1 VDVTS
6 MGFEFATA
14 GRIVFGDGSVRQVG
28 ALAAAHG
35 RRALV
40 VTGRRTER
48 AAVILDSL
56 RQAGVS
62 ASTFSVQVEPS
73 FETARQACQA
83 ARSDGCQLIV
93 GFGGGSPLDTAKT
106 AAALLT
112 NGGDPLDY
120 AEIVGLGKA
129 FTQPSAPLLAIPTT
143 SGTGSE
149 ATRNTVLA
157 SLEHRVKVSLR
168 SPFLLPAVAL
178 VDPELTHTLPPE
190 QTAQTGMD
198 ALTQLIE
205 PYLST
210 RANPITDGLCE
221 EGIRRVA
228 RSLRRACR
236 DGRDADARRDMS
248 LASLFSGMALAN
260 AGLGAVHGFAGPFG
274 GMLPGAPHG
283 AICAS
288 LLAPVTEANLR
299 AAAEQDPSGRT
310 HERYGAVARLLTG
323 RAQAGPED
331 AVTWLRDLC
340 RDLEIPR
347 LRALGLVEED
357 IPGLLERTA
366 ASNSMRT
373 NPVKLSAAEL
383 QRIVDQ
389 AL

>member
-1 VDVTS
+1 

-62 ASTFSVQVEPS
+62 ASTFPVQAEPS

-83 ARSDGCQLIV
+83 ARSGGCQLIV

-310 HERYGAVARLLTG
+310 HERYGVVARLLTG

>member
-190 QTAQTGMD
+190 QTAHTGMD

-340 RDLEIPR
+340 RDLETPR

>member
-190 QTAQTGMD
+190 QTAYTGMD

-228 RSLRRACR
+228 RSLRRACI

-347 LRALGLVEED
+347 LRSLLIE
-357 IPGLLERTA
+357 PGNA
-366 ASNSMRT
+366 
-373 NPVKLSAAEL
+373 P
-383 QRIVDQ
+383 
-389 AL
+389 